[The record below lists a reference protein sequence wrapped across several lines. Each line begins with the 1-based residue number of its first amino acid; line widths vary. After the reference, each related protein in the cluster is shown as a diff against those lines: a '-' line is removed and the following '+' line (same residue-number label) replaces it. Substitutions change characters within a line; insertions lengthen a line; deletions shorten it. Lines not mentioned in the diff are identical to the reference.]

1 MKIADPWLK
10 LAGAYAANGRK
21 AEASQSFRTALEG
34 ADRSKDW
41 PPIFEL
47 AAVHDGLLA
56 ALLERQPD
64 EPKLQW
70 ELARKL
76 VARGKQ
82 HLAEKRPASARADW
96 ETSRAIFARVR
107 AKHPEPRWA
116 VLAPSMMAS
125 ADGAT
130 LTRLFDDSILV
141 GGKNPPTDT
150 YTVSFRD
157 LPARIHA
164 LRLEVLPH
172 ESLPSSGP
180 GRAANGRFVLTTI
193 KAHSDRPAKRVVSRI
208 ANLARAWDDFCSGED
223 ARPFHAIDA
232 DDITGWSPG
241 EAGKPH
247 FAVFELAEPLAVTD
261 GTVLR
266 VTLEFKHFT
275 WSPLGRFRLS
285 AAIDPETVRAAQIR
299 ANLPDAEAIDLEVAL
314 GKLYAQRGLTEEAI
328 ASFAAALRM
337 ATDRTSKARIFA
349 EAARLHGVLEKWV
362 PHLAASAANPEDSTL
377 SLHVAVLQAWF
388 GREKELAVTRQRILA
403 FAKGS
408 NEAATAARAA
418 RACGILPSPD
428 KAQLEA
434 ALALGR
440 KAVELGKGGEMNLLA
455 LGMAEYRSGNF
466 AAADE
471 ALLAAAKAGPKNPH
485 TTGISSFYRAMSL
498 FRQGKKDEAR
508 KLATAAAAKSK
519 PLPKDEKNPLVG
531 DAGPDDLVLWLAH
544 KEAKAVIEFD
554 APPPPK
560 GKDEK

>member
-1 MKIADPWLK
+1 MQVAF
-10 LAGAYAANGRK
+10 
-21 AEASQSFRTALEG
+21 FRA
-34 ADRSKDW
+34 
-41 PPIFEL
+41 F
-47 AAVHDGLLA
+47 
-56 ALLERQPD
+56 LERQPD

-70 ELARKL
+70 ELARSL

-116 VLAPSMMAS
+116 VLAPAKMAS

-130 LTRLFDDSILV
+130 LTRLVDDSILV

-157 LPARIHA
+157 LPPRIHA

-172 ESLPSSGP
+172 ESLPSNGP

-193 KAHSDRPAKRVVSRI
+193 KAHSDRPAKRVVSRV

-232 DDITGWSPG
+232 DDMTGWSPG

-247 FAVFELAEPLAVTD
+247 FAVFEFAEPLAVTD

-275 WSPLGRFRLS
+275 RSPLGRFRLS
-285 AAIDPETVRAAQIR
+285 AATDSETVRAAQMR
-299 ANLPDAEAIDLEVAL
+299 THLPDAEAIDLEVAL
-314 GKLYAQRGLTEEAI
+314 GKLYAQQGLTEEAV

-337 ATDRTSKARIFA
+337 ATDRTGKARIFA
-349 EAARLHGVLEKWV
+349 EAARLHGVLEKVV
-362 PHLAASAANPEDSTL
+362 PHLAAASAANPEDSTL
-377 SLHVAVLQAWF
+377 SLNVAVLQAWF
-388 GREKELAVTRQRILA
+388 GRQKELAVTRQRILA
-403 FAKGS
+403 SAKGS
-408 NEAATAARAA
+408 NDAATAGRAA
-418 RACGILPSPD
+418 RACGILRSPD
-428 KAQLEA
+428 EAQLGA

-466 AAADE
+466 AAADN
-471 ALLAAAKAGPKNPH
+471 ALLAAAKAGPKNAQ
-485 TTGISSFYRAMSL
+485 TTGISSFYRAIGL

-508 KLATAAAAKSK
+508 KLAVAAAAKSK

-531 DAGPDDLVLWLAH
+531 EAGPDDLLLWLAY
-544 KEAKAVIEFD
+544 KEAKAVIDFD